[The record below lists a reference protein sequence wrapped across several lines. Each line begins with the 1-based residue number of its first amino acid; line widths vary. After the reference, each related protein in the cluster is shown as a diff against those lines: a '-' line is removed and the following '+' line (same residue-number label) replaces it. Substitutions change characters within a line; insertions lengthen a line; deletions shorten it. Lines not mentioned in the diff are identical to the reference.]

1 MAVSRSE
8 ESQAL
13 GETHNSIARGA
24 LRASFHLRRYMPLYA
39 FGTVW
44 VVMLA
49 LLPTIDHRASNGT
62 LATAGGGAQ
71 TPAASAAAPTENGS
85 SALPTTGGSPVAS
98 GAAGTTGSSSGG
110 GGSSAAAAGAPTASA
125 SAAGPPA
132 AVQAGTGVTKA
143 GVACSKGVR
152 QMPGSLYA
160 APCVAKYSGGNNG
173 ATYNGVTADTIKI
186 AIRIPLDSQGP
197 NAQAVDQVNAAGG
210 QLTNSQ
216 QNQMVHE
223 LAPYF
228 NKMFE
233 LYGRHVQLV
242 DFNGKGNATLE
253 AQSKVQEPACADANA
268 IASSVHAFGVIRY
281 GGFLLESQ
289 PFAECALQYKLYVPQ
304 GAPYFPEQ
312 YYQRWNPCVCA
323 TTMNCERI

>member
-13 GETHNSIARGA
+13 GETHNLIARGA

-49 LLPTIDHRASNGT
+49 LLPTIDHRSSNGT

-71 TPAASAAAPTENGS
+71 TPAASAGGSADNGS
-85 SALPTTGGSPVAS
+85 TALSTTGGSTVAS
-98 GAAGTTGSSSGG
+98 GAATTTGSSSPGG

-125 SAAGPPA
+125 AAAGPPA
-132 AVQAGTGVTKA
+132 AVQTGTGVTKA

-152 QMPGSLYA
+152 QMPSSLYA

-173 ATYNGVTADTIKI
+173 ATYNGVTPDTIKI

-216 QNQMVHE
+216 QNQMVHD
-223 LAPYF
+223 LVPYF

-253 AQSKVQEPACADANA
+253 AQSKGQEAACADANA

-312 YYQRWNPCVCA
+312 YYQRWNPYVWA
-323 TTMNCERI
+323 TTMDCE